1 MEKIKYFGKRTLD
14 TFIISL
20 SYEDLLPGLKLKDI
34 YPFAEAIQGSFPT
47 QPTLGLLKRRFTQI
61 NLAPF
66 TFWDENKKN
75 RVEIG
80 QDFLV
85 FTFTDYLKWDKELPK
100 VTKVFNALNDILDL
114 PNINKIVLTYIDL
127 FPIPREEFNYNRY
140 FTMPNFDIEHE
151 WEIKF
156 HDFVLGIVPFDDPLD
171 EEKKKIVLRLKSIP
185 QDHNDTHFNF
195 RLETIGSVD
204 NFSMT
209 PDIEILCNHLDDCH
223 NRIEDCFIKFLT
235 AEYRSELALDV
246 VPYQE

>member
-1 MEKIKYFGKRTLD
+1 M
-14 TFIISL
+14 
-20 SYEDLLPGLKLKDI
+20 
-34 YPFAEAIQGSFPT
+34 
-47 QPTLGLLKRRFTQI
+47 
-61 NLAPF
+61 
-66 TFWDENKKN
+66 
-75 RVEIG
+75 
-80 QDFLV
+80 
-85 FTFTDYLKWDKELPK
+85 
-100 VTKVFNALNDILDL
+100 
-114 PNINKIVLTYIDL
+114 
-127 FPIPREEFNYNRY
+127 
-140 FTMPNFDIEHE
+140 
-151 WEIKF
+151 
-156 HDFVLGIVPFDDPLD
+156 D